1 MSTISPNRFASPNSQ
16 TSAVNKEANPLNED
30 FNHAKRVMADEMKR
44 LYPDSVMDTKSTLVT
59 LDQQSLDHIVKN
71 GTLRSANGDL
81 VPVSDDVRNAAQ
93 TILDNGGP
101 TVINPKGDPWFSEAD
116 LRKSLEPEPEPL
128 QALQPVQPG
137 EATQA
142 AQRGDIR
149 D

>member
-81 VPVSDDVRNAAQ
+81 ARIFHKAGRRFRAEARCY
-93 TILDNGGP
+93 
-101 TVINPKGDPWFSEAD
+101 WFSRLITTGIAD
-116 LRKSLEPEPEPL
+116 AILYR
-128 QALQPVQPG
+128 
-137 EATQA
+137 
-142 AQRGDIR
+142 
-149 D
+149 